1 MNWFLEAST
10 QIVEPLTLAVV
21 TNLKDV
27 LRFEPEWSALWQQ
40 ATDTTPFQSPA
51 WLIAYLRFFQPES
64 FKCVVFRR
72 GNRVVAVLP
81 LVVRSLDGLSRH
93 TAAEAAQPG
102 LRLLGEG
109 VSDYLDMLCLEE
121 ERSSVGELFQP
132 WLSDQLLHRES
143 AEFQQL
149 RENSVLRSM
158 PIPPSLHEEI
168 LPGMPC
174 PVVRLREPGTGAE
187 LPLPESTKR
196 NVQTSLRA
204 IQKIGPLSLKIAD
217 RLSLDSTISVLF
229 SLHAKR
235 WRRRG
240 LPGVFETPEKQAFYR
255 EAFRALLRASALD
268 LFTLFLRDVPIA
280 CLAAFRKHPV
290 LYYYIGA
297 FDPDY
302 AKFSP
307 GNLIILHVVEF
318 ARTAGCQTFDFLRGR
333 EPYKY
338 KWGAEDQPTYIR
350 KVFR

>member
-1 MNWFLEAST
+1 MQA
-10 QIVEPLTLAVV
+10 VEPLTLTVV
-21 TNLKDV
+21 AKLKDAFW
-27 LRFEPEWSALWQQ
+27 FEPEWSALWRQ
-40 ATDTTPFQSPA
+40 ATETTPFQSPA
-51 WLIAYLRFFQPES
+51 WLIAWLRCFQPVP
-64 FKCVVFRR
+64 FKVIFFRR
-72 GNRVVAVLP
+72 GERLVAVLP
-81 LVVRSLDGLSRH
+81 LVVNGPEGLSRH
-93 TAAEAAQPG
+93 IEAKGTQPG

-109 VSDYLDMLCLEE
+109 VSDYLDMLCLQE
-121 ERSSVGELFQP
+121 ERSSVGKLFQP
-132 WLSDQLLHRES
+132 WLADQLVHCQS
-143 AEFQQL
+143 AQFQQL
-149 RENSVLRSM
+149 RENAVLRSM
-158 PIPPSLHEEI
+158 PIPSSLHEEV
-168 LPGMPC
+168 LPGVPC

-204 IQKIGPLSLKIAD
+204 IQKIGRLSLKIAD

-240 LPGVFETPEKQAFYR
+240 LPGVLETPEKQAFYR
-255 EAFRALLRASALD
+255 EAFRALLQASALD

-280 CLAAFRKHPV
+280 SLAAFRKDPV

-307 GNLIILHVVEF
+307 GNLIILQVMEF
-318 ARTAGCQTFDFLRGR
+318 ARTAGCHTFDFLRGG

-350 KVFR
+350 KVWR